1 MSNEHL
7 NLLCRISIKKKMKG
21 VVCIFLKPIV
31 RPKEL
36 MQYVSVDY
44 MVEILELPFLFF
56 LAIPL
61 SIKIGKM

>member
-1 MSNEHL
+1 
-7 NLLCRISIKKKMKG
+7 MKG
-21 VVCIFLKPIV
+21 VGCIFLKPIV

-44 MVEILELPFLFF
+44 MVENVELPFLFF
-56 LAIPL
+56 LAISL